1 MAQWC
6 LCLMLASLI
15 VPIVGAQ
22 EKKTKSKKDLDVPD
36 GLKAL
41 QHPDPAVRYKAVALL
56 AKLGPVAKFALD
68 DLRQTLKDANGFV
81 RVKAAEALWR
91 IDSKT
96 PANVLLPVLT
106 AALKDKNPEL
116 RAAAA
121 PVLGLLGSKARS
133 AVPALIDATK
143 DKDEGVRVEAVL
155 ALGEI
160 GPAAKDA
167 APHLLAL
174 VPEEMFSLI
183 DPMVVTALGNMG
195 AGVVPDLEKAVRGGG
210 SNRCVVALQA
220 IGLVG
225 KEAKDAV
232 PTVAD
237 ALGDSHRLVREYAAK
252 ALGKIGPDA
261 APAVPKLEK
270 ALKDKTVAVQMA
282 AGLALYQIAGRK
294 EGIPVFS
301 AALAEETVSSRVDAC
316 RAIGTLGKDAVP
328 ALRDLSKALADKE
341 SEVRLAATEALG
353 RIGPESKPVGDKLL
367 PCLKDEELAVALA
380 AGFAYWQIVGDN
392 KPSLDVL
399 VSGVKQGRD
408 PRLAHAAVD
417 YLGAMGKSARAAIP
431 VLSEYLEDDDDVLRG
446 KVRAALQRI
455 DGK

>member
-1 MAQWC
+1 MARFC
-6 LCLMLASLI
+6 LSLSLALLFATT
-15 VPIVGAQ
+15 VHAQ
-22 EKKTKSKKDLDVPD
+22 EKKSKKDLDVPD

-41 QHPDPAVRYKAVALL
+41 QHPDPAVRFKAVALL
-56 AKLGPVAKFALD
+56 AKLGPVAKFAID
-68 DLRQTLKDANGFV
+68 DLRLTLKDGNGFV
-81 RVKAAEALWR
+81 RIKAAEALWR
-91 IDSKT
+91 IDNKT
-96 PANVLLPVLT
+96 PASALVPVLT
-106 AALKDKNPEL
+106 AALKDKNAEL

-121 PVLGLLGSKARS
+121 PVLGLLGPKARS
-133 AVPALIDATK
+133 AVPALIDAAK
-143 DKDEGVRVEAVL
+143 DKDESVRVEAVL

-160 GPAAKDA
+160 GPAAKES

-195 AGVVPDLEKAVRGGG
+195 AGVVADLVKAVKGAGT
-210 SNRCVVALQA
+210 NRCVVALQA

-232 PTVAD
+232 PAVAD

-252 ALGKIGPDA
+252 ALGKIGQDA
-261 APAVPKLEK
+261 VPAVPKLEK
-270 ALKDKTVAVQMA
+270 ALKDKSVAVQLA

-301 AALAEETVSSRVDAC
+301 AALAEDTVSLRVDAC
-316 RAIGTLGKDAVP
+316 RAFGHMGKDAVP

-353 RIGPESKPVGDKLL
+353 RIGPDAKPVAEKLV
-367 PCLKDEELAVALA
+367 PCMMDAELAVALA

-392 KPSLDVL
+392 KSSLDVL
-399 VSGVKQGRD
+399 LSGVKQGRD
-408 PRLAHAAVD
+408 PRMAHAAVD
-417 YLGAMGKSARAAIP
+417 YLGAMGKAARSAVP